1 MAATEETASA
11 GEPGLLAGI
20 RVLDFTAIMAGPYCT
35 RLLSDVGAE
44 VIHIETREGDLNRTR
59 APVRNGY
66 SALFGHLHAGKR
78 NVCLDL
84 KSPAGKEAALALADR
99 SDVVVENWRPGVA
112 KRLGFGYDDLARRKP
127 DLVYC
132 SISGYGQSG
141 PWADHPALAG
151 AIHAASGFDLAQ
163 MEVDEVERPQKTGIF
178 LADLIGGLAAFGAI
192 QGALFQRERSGN
204 GQYIDVAMI
213 DALMNMLV
221 FEVQQ
226 AQFGRG
232 IRRLQTPLKTADGFI
247 IVLPVTEA
255 NFRDTARAVGH
266 PEWIEDPRF
275 ALLADRDRHWFE
287 LLALIEEWTSARSGE
302 ECERV
307 LRAGGVPCAR
317 HRTVDEWIDD
327 PYAKHRDLFATVRDG
342 AGEFLVTNPPFRLP
356 GLDIRVRPRIADIGE
371 DTAAVLAEVLG
382 YDAAQV
388 AAADGRKS

>member
-1 MAATEETASA
+1 MAATPGMEDT
-11 GEPGLLAGI
+11 GDPGLLDGI

-44 VIHIETREGDLNRTR
+44 VIHIETCDGDLNRTR
-59 APVRNGY
+59 DPVRDGF
-66 SALFGHLHAGKR
+66 SALFGHLHAGKK

-84 KSPAGKEAALALADR
+84 KSPAGKEAALGLVDH

-112 KRLGFGYDDLARRKP
+112 KRLGFGYDDLAVRKP

-141 PWADHPALAG
+141 PWADYPALAG

-163 MEVDEVERPQKTGIF
+163 MEVDDAQRPQKTGIF

-192 QGALFQRERSGN
+192 QGALLQRERTGS

-213 DALMNMLV
+213 DGLMNMLV

-255 NFRDTARAVGH
+255 NFRDTARALGH

-287 LLALIEEWTSARSGE
+287 LLGLIEQWTSTRSGE

-317 HRTVDEWIDD
+317 HRKVDDWIHD
-327 PYAKHRDLFATVRDG
+327 PYAQHRHLFAKVRDG
-342 AGEFLVTNPPFRLP
+342 AGEFLVTNPPFRMP
-356 GLDIRVRPRIADIGE
+356 GLAIEVRPRIADLGE
-371 DTAAVLAEVLG
+371 DTAAVLGGLLG
-382 YDAAQV
+382 YDKAQV
-388 AAADGRKS
+388 EAADGRNP